1 LRQLLEAKR
10 KRVRQGPTWPAANAH
25 TGIPGSGTNGMS
37 DAEAPGSAT
46 QTFSPEA
53 NRGIVG
59 MHGRGNQGKRGQK

>member
-1 LRQLLEAKR
+1 MRMLLKAKR
-10 KRVRQGPTWPAANAH
+10 QRVRQGPTWPAANAH
-25 TGIPGSGTNGMS
+25 TGAPGSGVTGAA
-37 DAEAPGSAT
+37 DTETPASAT